1 MPLIKQEDLNGL
13 NTTDYTLQNIKEHR
27 KRMVGRYSYL
37 FTKPLKEMTGFEQGL
52 YWYLRIEGYQDLNT
66 VFNDDDIIN
75 WERIRRLENKA
86 DMILQT
92 MKIPFT
98 LIEHYALIE
107 KQTDRSYKI
116 TKIYTVED
124 KDIYT

>member
-37 FTKPLKEMTGFEQGL
+37 FTKPLKEMMGFEQGL

-66 VFNDDDIIN
+66 IFNDDDVIN
-75 WERIRRLENKA
+75 WERIRKLENKA
-86 DMILQT
+86 DTILQS

-116 TKIYTVED
+116 IKIYTVED